1 MLLAYCK
8 QALAVAQVLL
18 LPALLQAQ
26 PVGSHKYFF
35 DNKDKKGQDISVRD
49 SIIIHYELPELD
61 ICNITNEAGTFFRVS
76 VPGHSPTVETGKPE
90 LRSSQN

>member
-18 LPALLQAQ
+18 YLHCYRAQ
-26 PVGSHKYFF
+26 VGSHKYFLII
-35 DNKDKKGQDISVRD
+35 KTKGQDISVRD

-61 ICNITNEAGTFFRVS
+61 IYNITNEAGTFFRFS
-76 VPGHSPTVETGKPE
+76 VPGHSPTV
-90 LRSSQN
+90 